1 LGQTALRSLFEWY
14 LGVFILP
21 ELKIAIAL
29 TSLRQPF
36 QKALHTAANL
46 GATGVEI
53 DARHGIRP
61 NELSETGR
69 RQLRK
74 MLSDLNLSVAAV
86 RFPTRRGYDC
96 LEDLDQRLQA
106 TKQAM
111 SFAFSLGA
119 SVVINSAGFV
129 PEKSDDPAYQQLR
142 ASLGELSEFGDKVGA
157 ALACETGT
165 EPCERLAALLS
176 DLQNGNI
183 GIHFNPANL
192 ILEHNYQ
199 SGDIRCCANL
209 VKSVAARDA
218 VQSVGHRRGLE
229 VSTGQGSA
237 EFAEILGVLMERR
250 FDGWYIVQRLETGR
264 PIAELADSIA
274 YLRRL

>member
-1 LGQTALRSLFEWY
+1 M
-14 LGVFILP
+14 P
-21 ELKIAIAL
+21 DLKIAVAL

-36 QKALHTAANL
+36 KKALHTAAHL

-61 NELSETGR
+61 DELSETGR

-74 MLSDLNLSVAAV
+74 MLSDLNLSVAAL

-96 LEDLDQRLQA
+96 LEHLEQRLQA

-111 SFAFSLGA
+111 QFAFTLGA
-119 SVVINSAGFV
+119 RVVINSVGYV
-129 PEKSDDPAYQQLR
+129 PEEPQDPAYQQLLS
-142 ASLGELSEFGDKVGA
+142 SLSELSEHGDRVGA
-157 ALACETGT
+157 GLACETGS
-165 EPCERLAALLS
+165 EPCQRLTDLLS
-176 DLQNGNI
+176 NLQGGNI

-192 ILEHNYQ
+192 ILENNYR
-199 SGDIRCCANL
+199 SGDVRCCAHL

-218 VQSVGHRRGLE
+218 VQSTGQRRGLE

-237 EFAEILGVLMERR
+237 EFEEILGVLMEHR
-250 FDGWYIVQRLETGR
+250 FDGWYVVQRSETGR